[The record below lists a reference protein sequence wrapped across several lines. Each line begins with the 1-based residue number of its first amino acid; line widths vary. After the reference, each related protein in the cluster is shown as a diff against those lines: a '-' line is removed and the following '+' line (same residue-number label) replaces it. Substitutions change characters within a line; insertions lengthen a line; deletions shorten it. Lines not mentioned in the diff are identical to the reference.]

1 MRPPPPLPPAL
12 SRPGLIALI
21 GSVAWVLVTITVL
34 VVSLTTGRP
43 LDLLFTTCV
52 TGVLLGG
59 VGVAIFSWQRA
70 AARRG
75 SRTAQE
81 GLNDEA

>member
-1 MRPPPPLPPAL
+1 MQDPPPLPPAL

-21 GSVAWVLVTITVL
+21 GSVAWALVTITVL

-43 LDLLFTTCV
+43 LDLLFTTCL
-52 TGVLLGG
+52 TGTAVGGLGYG
-59 VGVAIFSWQRA
+59 IYRWQRA

-75 SRTAQE
+75 SRTAQD
-81 GLNDEA
+81 GLD

>member
-1 MRPPPPLPPAL
+1 VQDPPPLPPAL

-21 GSVAWVLVTITVL
+21 GSVAWTLVTITVL

-43 LDLLFTTCV
+43 LDLLFTTCL
-52 TGVLLGG
+52 TGTAVGGLGYG
-59 VGVAIFSWQRA
+59 IYRWQRA

-75 SRTAQE
+75 SRTAQD
-81 GLNDEA
+81 GLD